1 MSRTLFWMIW
11 LAVTTATRLPAQPPA
26 AQIDQFLR
34 RHLEE
39 IPVPGFS
46 AVVVKDGKVIFSKG
60 YGVEVLGQSRPLTS
74 RSPIAIGSQ
83 TKSFTAVALMKL
95 AEEGKVDLDQPVV
108 RYLPWFRTADRRG
121 GEITVRMLLTNT
133 SGLPSQDRWL
143 FDRETDESAIERGVR
158 DLSRVPLV
166 RAPGQ
171 SFEYSNEN
179 WTVAGAVITAVTG
192 KSYSR
197 YLDEEVLGPLGMT
210 QSTTALARFPAIHAL
225 WGHLATMD
233 GVEPARPRFIAV
245 ALPAG
250 SELRVSAD
258 DMGKYLA
265 MFLNLGRTPT
275 GRLLSEAS
283 IRALYV
289 PATTTTASMPEMGM
303 INEPV
308 GYALGWLV
316 GQADGRTLI
325 HHGGDAITMG
335 SWTVIDTA
343 HRVAASLLYGGPA
356 LDSYR
361 YKTKTWVVN
370 NLLHLALGEPVTDYG
385 LPKEGDPTR
394 NSYELPDSLA
404 GRYLGTYLAEEGQKL
419 VISRD
424 AKGPGLRLDIAL
436 GPMSTSYHVD
446 FASEASAVL
455 RNISLNPVVAF
466 TIAPGG
472 RVTGLS
478 GGIPGGVYRRRSDV
492 ELAKV
497 RSWRSPSGR
506 LGVELPRGWEVQWTG
521 DRFTALDPTD
531 AEVRITG
538 SLGQTADT
546 LPPAGTTARS
556 ESIGRYEWRRWWSAE
571 AGRQRS
577 ITVARDGGRVISL
590 AVDVP
595 TGRLTP
601 VLRDVLVPLQ
611 QTIEVGPDR

>member
-1 MSRTLFWMIW
+1 MSRTLFC
-11 LAVTTATRLPAQPPA
+11 LAALAGAPSSGLPAQTPVA
-26 AQIDQFLR
+26 RIDQFLA
-34 RHLEE
+34 RHLKE

-46 AVVVKDGKVIFSKG
+46 AVVVKDGKVIFSRG

-83 TKSFTAVALMKL
+83 TKSFTAVALMRL
-95 AEEGKVDLDQPVV
+95 VEQGKVDLDQPVV
-108 RYLPWFRTADRRG
+108 KYLPWFRTADRRG
-121 GEITVRMLLTNT
+121 GEITIRMLITNT

-143 FDRETDESAIERGVR
+143 FDRDSDEGAIERGVR

-166 RAPGQ
+166 RAPGK
-171 SFEYSNEN
+171 SFEYANEN

-192 KSYSR
+192 KPYST
-197 YLDEEVLGPLGMT
+197 YLQDDVLGPLGM
-210 QSTTALARFPAIHAL
+210 SHSSTALARFPAIGAL

-233 GVEPARPRFIAV
+233 GVVPARPRFIAV

-265 MFLNLGRTPT
+265 MFLNYGRTDS

-283 IRALYV
+283 VRKLYV
-289 PATTTTASMPEMGM
+289 SATTTTASMPEMGM
-303 INEPV
+303 LNAKV

-343 HRVAASLLYGGPA
+343 HRVAASLLYNGPA
-356 LDSYR
+356 LDAYR
-361 YKTKTWVVN
+361 YPSKIWVVN
-370 NLLHLALGEPVTDYG
+370 NLLHLALGEPVTDFG
-385 LPKEGDPTR
+385 LPKEKDPTL
-394 NSYELPDSLA
+394 NSWELPDSLA

-419 VISRD
+419 VISRE
-424 AKGPGLRLDIAL
+424 AKGSGLRLDIAL
-436 GPMSTSYHVD
+436 GSMSTSYHVD

-472 RVTGLS
+472 RVTGLA
-478 GGIPGGVYRRRSDV
+478 GGLPGGVYRRRSET
-492 ELAKV
+492 ELARV
-497 RSWRSPSGR
+497 RAWRSPSGR
-506 LGVELPRGWEVQWTG
+506 LGVELPRQWEVQWSG
-521 DRFTALDPTD
+521 ERFTARDPADSAT
-531 AEVRITG
+531 VVTG
-538 SLGQTADT
+538 SLAATGDT
-546 LPPAGTTARS
+546 VPPAGAAPRL
-556 ESIGRYEWRRWWSAE
+556 ESIGRYEWKRWWSA
-571 AGRQRS
+571 AGGRQRS
-577 ITVARDGGRVISL
+577 ATFARDGGAVISL
-590 AVDVP
+590 TVDAP
-595 TGRLTP
+595 AGRLTA

-611 QTIEVGPDR
+611 QTIEVGAER